1 MNEEPHEDHR
11 ALQLAKN
18 RFVILIG
25 SSILVAL
32 FLVMIALA
40 LYGFSGAAQVD
51 LSRPGYS
58 GIRNQISDTQEP
70 TAFPSSGPIDKDVL
84 YNYEK
89 LYNKTAD
96 QVTAVEAFESGALS
110 DEALRINEAAVTT
123 SNE

>member
-1 MNEEPHEDHR
+1 MNEELHEDHR

-70 TAFPSSGPIDKDVL
+70 TAFPSSGSIDKDVL
-84 YNYEK
+84 DNYEK

-123 SNE
+123 SNQ

>member
-1 MNEEPHEDHR
+1 MNEDFHEDHR
-11 ALQLAKN
+11 AMKLAKN

-32 FLVMIALA
+32 FLVMVALA

-70 TAFPSSGPIDKDVL
+70 TAFPSSGSIDKDVL
-84 YNYEK
+84 DNYEK

-96 QVTAVEAFESGALS
+96 QVTAVEAFGSGALS
-110 DEALRINEAAVTT
+110 DETLRINEAAVTT
-123 SNE
+123 SNQ

>member
-1 MNEEPHEDHR
+1 MSEELLEEHR
-11 ALQLAKN
+11 AMRLAKN

-32 FLVMIALA
+32 VLVMVALA

-70 TAFPSSGPIDKDVL
+70 TAFPSSGAINKDVL
-84 YNYEK
+84 DKYEK
-89 LYNKTAD
+89 LYNATAS

-110 DEALRINEAAVTT
+110 DESLRINEAAGTT
-123 SNE
+123 ANQ

>member
-1 MNEEPHEDHR
+1 MNEDFHQDHR
-11 ALQLAKN
+11 AMKLAKN

-32 FLVMIALA
+32 FLVMVALA

-70 TAFPSSGPIDKDVL
+70 TAFPSSGSIDKDVL
-84 YNYEK
+84 DNYEK

-110 DEALRINEAAVTT
+110 DEALRINEAAATT
-123 SNE
+123 SNQ